1 MPCPPRPTRA
11 VVPLLAVSL
20 VALPLPLQAEDT
32 IRCTSHGL
40 RYKYCRVDTDN
51 RVELVREHGLFDCK
65 RDRSWGYDRHGVWV
79 DSGCDGDFRVG
90 RSGGKHDKALA
101 VGALVGLAAI
111 AAIASSKHEQEQK
124 KEEVEGWA
132 VGSFSG
138 YDSVERTQVQLTI
151 LPGGTVNGRAGS
163 TGFGGSL
170 KGMLLEAGRHRFRVE
185 RSGNGFI
192 ATDERD
198 PAHRVSFVRTTSGY

>member
-1 MPCPPRPTRA
+1 MPRTPPLRRTLL
-11 VVPLLAVSL
+11 PLLAVSL
-20 VALPLPLQAEDT
+20 AAMPPPLRAEDT

-40 RYKYCRVDTDN
+40 RYKYCRADTDN
-51 RVELVREHGLFDCK
+51 RVELVREHGMFDCK

-79 DSGCDGDFRVG
+79 DSGCDGEFRVG
-90 RSGGKHDKALA
+90 RSGGKNDKALA
-101 VGALVGLAAI
+101 IGALVGLAAI
-111 AAIASSKHEQEQK
+111 AAIASSKQEQK

-138 YDSVERTQVQLTI
+138 YDPVERTQVQVTI

-163 TGFGGSL
+163 TSFGGSF
-170 KGMLLEAGRHRFRVE
+170 KGLLLEAGRHRFRVE

-198 PAHRVSFVRTTSGY
+198 PAHRVTFVRTSSGY